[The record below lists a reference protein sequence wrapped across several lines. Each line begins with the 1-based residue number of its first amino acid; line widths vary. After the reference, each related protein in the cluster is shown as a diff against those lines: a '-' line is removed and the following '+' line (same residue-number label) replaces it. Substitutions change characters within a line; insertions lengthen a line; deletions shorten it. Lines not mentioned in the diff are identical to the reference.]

1 MALKITGFGVYEV
14 TVSRLCGR
22 LDHSRCFYTCMQPCL
37 PLASLNDVDDALRN
51 MVPNANEPLVNAVFW
66 FL

>member
-1 MALKITGFGVYEV
+1 
-14 TVSRLCGR
+14 
-22 LDHSRCFYTCMQPCL
+22 MQPCL